1 MQVLVPPAGVQ
12 AELVA
17 GIGCRRGAP
26 AEELIALIE
35 VALAEAG
42 HPSSDLTLLATL
54 EAKAGEAAVVAAAQ
68 HFRVPVRTFPADDL
82 TRFAASVPTPS
93 ATVARYTGIES
104 VAEAAVLA
112 CGELVL
118 AKRKSAHATCALGR
132 LTGAPQ

>member
-1 MQVLVPPAGVQ
+1 MQVLSPPVSVEAG
-12 AELVA
+12 LVA
-17 GIGCRRGAP
+17 GIACRRGAP
-26 AEELIALIE
+26 AAELIALIE
-35 VALAEAG
+35 AVLAEAG
-42 HPSSDLTLLATL
+42 HPSFDLTLLATL

-68 HFRVPVRTFPADDL
+68 HFRVLVRTFPADDL

-93 ATVARYTGIES
+93 ATVARHTGLKG

-132 LTGAPQ
+132 LAGAPQ